1 MKLTPF
7 TTISALISLSLA
19 LPTGDTPSNGTPS
32 NGTPSND
39 ADITP
44 PALPPIH
51 VPIPILTN
59 TTTPNPE
66 CDEVIPCLIWFRS
79 TCYARCLECR
89 HKHGDV

>member
-1 MKLTPF
+1 MKLTPL

-19 LPTGDTPSNGTPS
+19 LPTGDTPS

-59 TTTPNPE
+59 TTTPKPE
-66 CDEVIPCLIWFRS
+66 CEEVIPCLIWFRS
-79 TCYARCLECR
+79 TYYARCLECG
-89 HKHGDV
+89 HKDGDV